1 MMFERLTGVI
11 ARLAGRSDESEPLK
25 VQIPSTVAIG
35 TVDGIPVYNES
46 SSPLGVTLST
56 SYLGQDACQPVTSTE
71 FTPTVPVKS
80 MPVPP

>member
-1 MMFERLTGVI
+1 MATPREQLANILRQ
-11 ARLAGRSDESEPLK
+11 ARLDAGYESHAALALCAP
-25 VQIPSTVAIG
+25 
-35 TVDGIPVYNES
+35 
-46 SSPLGVTLST
+46 LST